1 VTALCT
7 FERAAQR
14 PNPSKILV
22 FVAATL
28 LTTIVPAGYGQGNA
42 QQNVQATAQAPSAQQ
57 TVPGWQTAAGGRL
70 SFEVASVRLSA
81 PNAPP
86 SENSFQINAQ
96 DDFSP
101 TGGFFRSSAHLIM
114 YIIFAYK
121 IVDTSQ
127 YGSLL
132 AQLPKWGNTDQFVI
146 EARAEGNPTKNQYR
160 LMMQSLLADRFKLAI
175 HTGTRQLPVYAVILS
190 ESGKPGPQLRT
201 HADDIPC
208 PDEPAAAAPSA
219 PNSAPL
225 PYCGVVQGW
234 QPVAGQQHMR
244 MVNVNMEQIAA
255 YLSEM
260 AYGLGGFGEMGNR
273 PIIDQTGLSGK
284 FDFDME
290 FALPKPAPLPG
301 TDLLPD
307 APGLTFV
314 NALRKQLGLKLVKQI
329 GPVNVFVI
337 DHVEPP
343 SEN

>member
-1 VTALCT
+1 MVIKCGLFKLGRGFCVVPITAAVITL
-7 FERAAQR
+7 FVSVAFDQGKGQRQAQSESAQEPAAQ
-14 PNPSKILV
+14 
-22 FVAATL
+22 
-28 LTTIVPAGYGQGNA
+28 
-42 QQNVQATAQAPSAQQ
+42 
-57 TVPGWQTAAGGRL
+57 TVRLPQWQKAAGGRL

-86 SENSFQINAQ
+86 GESSFQMNAG

-127 YGSLL
+127 YGPLL

-160 LMMQSLLADRFKLAI
+160 LMMQSLLADRFKFAI
-175 HTGTRQLPVYAVILS
+175 HTETRQLPVYALILTK
-190 ESGKPGPQLRT
+190 SGKSGPQLRT
-201 HADDIPC
+201 HPNDIPC
-208 PDEPAAAAPSA
+208 PEKPAAAAPRA

-225 PYCGVVQGW
+225 PYCDVVQGW

-260 AYGLGGFGEMGNR
+260 AFDFGGFWEMDNR
-273 PIIDQTGLSGK
+273 PIIDQTDLNGK
-284 FDFDME
+284 FDMDME
-290 FALPKPAPLPG
+290 FALPRPSPPPG
-301 TDLLPD
+301 SDPVPD
-307 APGLTFV
+307 APGLPFAD
-314 NALRKQLGLKLVKQI
+314 ALRDQLGLKLVKQT
-329 GPVNVFVI
+329 GPVDVLVI
-337 DHVEPP
+337 DHVERP